1 MGDAFRPGAHPRIR
15 AGSTVGGSREDPR
28 TNSRAPGTGG
38 VCKERALSGIRYMTD
53 CGRVNGPRRRSGAD
67 RQARERERML
77 IRSVPWFVFFALVT
91 GSSISD
97 AQVPAD
103 SLIAGDL
110 VQYELSEPLRDL
122 PQESKG
128 TFEALSPSV
137 VLLSEV
143 EDLEAGGMVELPRE
157 LISDFEVAR
166 GEEDVRWL
174 LAGIGGVAGHS
185 HKHFQVTQSGYISQL
200 VSTNNYSAVTG
211 A

>member
-1 MGDAFRPGAHPRIR
+1 
-15 AGSTVGGSREDPR
+15 
-28 TNSRAPGTGG
+28 
-38 VCKERALSGIRYMTD
+38 
-53 CGRVNGPRRRSGAD
+53 
-67 RQARERERML
+67 ML

-128 TFEALSPSV
+128 TLEALSPSV

-174 LAGIGGVAGHS
+174 LAGIGGVAGLFVAVS
-185 HKHFQVTQSGYISQL
+185 AIVDESANSPGDAVILLPLVGTLGGYGLGRLIKSPRWED
-200 VSTNNYSAVTG
+200 VEFD
-211 A
+211 